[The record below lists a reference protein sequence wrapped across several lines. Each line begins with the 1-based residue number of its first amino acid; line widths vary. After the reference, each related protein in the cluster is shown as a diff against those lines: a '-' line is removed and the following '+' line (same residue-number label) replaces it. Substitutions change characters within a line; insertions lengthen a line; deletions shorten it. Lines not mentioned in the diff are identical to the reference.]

1 MIGRRTFITL
11 VGGVTARSHR
21 GRPGRIPYVE
31 RLIGTVRRE
40 CLDHVLIV
48 GERHLRRILALYSS
62 YYNESRTHW
71 MRRYNELSRD
81 AERSSAHQF
90 FPDYTIAMRGYDFRE
105 RQAFFAE
112 PLPGA
117 ALAFL

>member
-40 CLDHVLIV
+40 CLDHVLIF

-62 YYNESRTHW
+62 YYNQTRTHLALGKDAPL
-71 MRRYNELSRD
+71 RRAVQGSGTTDMIFGKDNQEAVWGLYQVDLIGS
-81 AERSSAHQF
+81 
-90 FPDYTIAMRGYDFRE
+90 
-105 RQAFFAE
+105 
-112 PLPGA
+112 
-117 ALAFL
+117 